1 MSAITPKSSLSAL
14 AFAAALAFV
23 LPISQAAWAGDGH
36 DHEQGPSETDARKKE
51 TSENAVTETEAGHDD
66 DKALK
71 LSQTQRELAG
81 IRVET
86 IQTTGFD
93 LSAVATASLVVD
105 RDRTITLAP
114 QLEVRVLERHV
125 VPGQEVKQGEPLL
138 TLGGAAIAQAQA
150 DYINAANEW
159 SRISRMSDGA
169 VSQSQKQQT
178 RVDFELKRAILES
191 IKMTEAQIKALGA
204 APESIGSFKLLAPIS
219 GRVQQDVA
227 SRGQVLAAG
236 SPLMQLTDESFLW
249 VEAELTPQQSRGLAM
264 DGEARLSV
272 SGKWLK
278 AKVIGRSHELNS
290 ITRTEK
296 VLLSMANPGHEV
308 HAGEFAELYLPQRG
322 AAAGSGST
330 DSTGIVLPDSALSR
344 SADGDWQVFVEDADG
359 FEAVEV
365 EIEARARGLNLVKGI
380 NPGQNVVMSG
390 AFFLASELAKSGFD
404 IHNH

>member
-1 MSAITPKSSLSAL
+1 MKPFFFSKSVISGANAMSAMNTNTYFSAL
-14 AFAAALAFV
+14 AFAVALAFA
-23 LPISQAAWAGDGH
+23 LPVSQPAWAGDGH
-36 DHEQGPSETDARKKE
+36 DHDAAQGAAEAADA
-51 TSENAVTETEAGHDD
+51 HDE

-71 LSQTQRELAG
+71 LSQSQRDLAG

-86 IQTTGFD
+86 LSATGFD

-150 DYINAANEW
+150 DYINAATEW
-159 SRISRMSDGA
+159 SRISRMGESA
-169 VSQSQKQQT
+169 VSQSRRLQA
-178 RVDFELKRAILES
+178 RVDYELKRAILES
-191 IKMTEAQIKALGA
+191 IKMTGAQIKALES
-204 APESIGSFKLLAPIS
+204 APGSIGSFKLLAPIK

-249 VEAELTPQQSRGLAM
+249 VEAELTPAQSRGLAM
-264 DGEARLSV
+264 GSDARVSV
-272 SGKWLK
+272 SGKWLE
-278 AKVIGRSHELNS
+278 AKVIGRSHELNP
-290 ITRTEK
+290 ITRTEQ

-308 HAGEFAELYLPQRG
+308 HAGEFAELFLPQQANQQG
-322 AAAGSGST
+322 GQQ
-330 DSTGIVLPDSALSR
+330 GIVLPDSALSR
-344 SADGDWQVFVEDADG
+344 SGDGDWQVFVEDADG

-380 NPGQNVVMSG
+380 EPGSAVVMSG

>member
-1 MSAITPKSSLSAL
+1 MSAMNTNSYLSAL
-14 AFAAALAFV
+14 AFAVALAFA
-23 LPISQAAWAGDGH
+23 LPVSQPAWAGDGH
-36 DHEQGPSETDARKKE
+36 DHGAAEGAAQGAVQTEDA
-51 TSENAVTETEAGHDD
+51 HDE

-71 LSQTQRELAG
+71 LSQTQRDLAG

-86 IQTTGFD
+86 LSATGFD

-114 QLEVRVLERHV
+114 QLEMRVLERHV

-150 DYINAANEW
+150 DYINAATEW
-159 SRISRMSDGA
+159 SRISRMGESA
-169 VSQSQKQQT
+169 VSQSRRLQA
-178 RVDFELKRAILES
+178 RVDYELKRAILES
-191 IKMTEAQIKALGA
+191 IKMTAQQIKALET
-204 APESIGSFKLLAPIS
+204 APDSIGSFKLLAPIK

-227 SRGQVLAAG
+227 SRGQVLPAG

-249 VEAELTPQQSRGLAM
+249 VEAELTPMQSRGLAM
-264 DGEARLSV
+264 GSDARVSV
-272 SGKWLK
+272 SGKWLE
-278 AKVIGRSHELNS
+278 AKVIGRSHELNP
-290 ITRTEK
+290 ITRTEQ

-308 HAGEFAELYLPQRG
+308 HAGEFAELFLPQQVNQQG
-322 AAAGSGST
+322 GQQ
-330 DSTGIVLPDSALSR
+330 GIVLPDSALSR
-344 SADGDWQVFVEDADG
+344 SSDGDWQVFVEDADG

-365 EIEARARGLNLVKGI
+365 QIESRARGLNLVKGI
-380 NPGQNVVMSG
+380 EPGSAVVMSG

>member
-1 MSAITPKSSLSAL
+1 MNAKTLLSAL
-14 AFAAALAFV
+14 AFVVAFTFALAV
-23 LPISQAAWAGDGH
+23 SQPALAGDGH
-36 DHEQGPSETDARKKE
+36 GAAEGAVEIEDA
-51 TSENAVTETEAGHDD
+51 HDE

-71 LSQTQRELAG
+71 LSQTQRDLAG

-86 IQTTGFD
+86 LSATGFD

-114 QLEVRVLERHV
+114 QLEMRVLERHV

-150 DYINAANEW
+150 DYINAATEW
-159 SRISRMSDGA
+159 SRISRMGESA
-169 VSQSQKQQT
+169 VSQSHRLQA
-178 RVDFELKRAILES
+178 RVDYELKRAILES
-191 IKMTEAQIKALGA
+191 IKMTAQQIKALET
-204 APESIGSFKLLAPIS
+204 APDSIGSFKLLAPIQ

-227 SRGQVLAAG
+227 SRGQVMPAG

-249 VEAELTPQQSRGLAM
+249 VEAELTPMQSRGLAM
-264 DGEARLSV
+264 GSDARVSV

-278 AKVIGRSHELNS
+278 ARVIGRSHELNP

-308 HAGEFAELYLPQRG
+308 HAGEFAELFLPQQANQQG
-322 AAAGSGST
+322 GQQ
-330 DSTGIVLPDSALSR
+330 GIVLPDSALSR
-344 SADGDWQVFVEDADG
+344 SSDGDWQVFVEDADG

-365 EIEARARGLNLVKGI
+365 QIESRARGLNLVKGI
-380 NPGQNVVMSG
+380 EPGSAVVMSG

>member
-1 MSAITPKSSLSAL
+1 MKSIFFSKSVISGANAMSAMNTNTYLSAL
-14 AFAAALAFV
+14 AFAAALAFA
-23 LPISQAAWAGDGH
+23 LPVSLPAWAGDGH
-36 DHEQGPSETDARKKE
+36 GHGAAQG
-51 TSENAVTETEAGHDD
+51 VTETEDTHDE

-71 LSQTQRELAG
+71 LSQTQRDLAG

-86 IQTTGFD
+86 LSATGFD

-114 QLEVRVLERHV
+114 QLEMRVLERHV

-150 DYINAANEW
+150 DYINAATEW
-159 SRISRMSDGA
+159 SRISRMGESA
-169 VSQSQKQQT
+169 VSQSRRLQA
-178 RVDFELKRAILES
+178 RVDYELKRAVLES
-191 IKMTEAQIKALGA
+191 IKMTPQQIKALEA
-204 APESIGSFKLLAPIS
+204 APGSIGNFKLLAPIK

-249 VEAELTPQQSRGLAM
+249 VEAELTPVQSRGLAM
-264 DGEARLSV
+264 GSDARVSV
-272 SGKWLK
+272 SGKWLE
-278 AKVIGRSHELNS
+278 AKVIGRSHELNP
-290 ITRTEK
+290 ITRTEQ

-308 HAGEFAELYLPQRG
+308 HAGEFAELLLPQQVNHQG
-322 AAAGSGST
+322 GQQ
-330 DSTGIVLPDSALSR
+330 GIVLPDSALSR
-344 SADGDWQVFVEDADG
+344 SSDGDWQVFVEDADG

-365 EIEARARGLNLVKGI
+365 QIESRARGLNLVKGI
-380 NPGQNVVMSG
+380 EPGSAVVMSG

>member
-1 MSAITPKSSLSAL
+1 MKPFFFSKSVISGADALSAMNAKTLLSAL
-14 AFAAALAFV
+14 AFVVAFTFALAV
-23 LPISQAAWAGDGH
+23 SQPALAGDGH
-36 DHEQGPSETDARKKE
+36 GAAEGAVEIEDA
-51 TSENAVTETEAGHDD
+51 HDE

-71 LSQTQRELAG
+71 LSQTQRDLAG

-86 IQTTGFD
+86 LSATGFD

-114 QLEVRVLERHV
+114 QLEMRVLERHV

-150 DYINAANEW
+150 DYINAATEW
-159 SRISRMSDGA
+159 SRISRMGESA
-169 VSQSQKQQT
+169 VSQSHRLQA
-178 RVDFELKRAILES
+178 RVDYELKRAILES
-191 IKMTEAQIKALGA
+191 IKMTAQQIKALET
-204 APESIGSFKLLAPIS
+204 APDSIGSFKLLAPIQ

-227 SRGQVLAAG
+227 SRGQVMPAG

-249 VEAELTPQQSRGLAM
+249 VEAELTPMQSRGLAM
-264 DGEARLSV
+264 GSDARVSV

-278 AKVIGRSHELNS
+278 ARVIGRSHELNP

-308 HAGEFAELYLPQRG
+308 HAGEFAELFLPQQANQQG
-322 AAAGSGST
+322 GQQ
-330 DSTGIVLPDSALSR
+330 GIVLPDSALSR
-344 SADGDWQVFVEDADG
+344 SSDGDWQVFVEDADG

-365 EIEARARGLNLVKGI
+365 QIESRARGLNLVKGI
-380 NPGQNVVMSG
+380 EPGSAVVMSG

>member
-1 MSAITPKSSLSAL
+1 MNTNTYLSAL
-14 AFAAALAFV
+14 AFAAALAFA
-23 LPISQAAWAGDGH
+23 LPVSLPAWAGDGH
-36 DHEQGPSETDARKKE
+36 GHGAAQG
-51 TSENAVTETEAGHDD
+51 VTETEDTHDE

-71 LSQTQRELAG
+71 LSQTQRDLAG

-86 IQTTGFD
+86 LSATGFD

-114 QLEVRVLERHV
+114 QLEMRVLERHV

-150 DYINAANEW
+150 DYINAATEW
-159 SRISRMSDGA
+159 SRISRMGESA
-169 VSQSQKQQT
+169 VSQSRRLQA
-178 RVDFELKRAILES
+178 RVDYELKRAVLES
-191 IKMTEAQIKALGA
+191 IKMTPQQIKALEA
-204 APESIGSFKLLAPIS
+204 APGSIGNFKLLAPIK

-249 VEAELTPQQSRGLAM
+249 VEAELTPVQSRGLAM
-264 DGEARLSV
+264 GSDARVSV
-272 SGKWLK
+272 SGKWLE
-278 AKVIGRSHELNS
+278 AKVIGRSHELNP
-290 ITRTEK
+290 ITRTEQ

-308 HAGEFAELYLPQRG
+308 HAGEFAELLLPQQVNHQG
-322 AAAGSGST
+322 GQQ
-330 DSTGIVLPDSALSR
+330 GIVLPDSALSR
-344 SADGDWQVFVEDADG
+344 SSDGDWQVFVEDADG

-365 EIEARARGLNLVKGI
+365 QIESRARGLNLVKGI
-380 NPGQNVVMSG
+380 EPGSAVVMSG